1 MPSVTP
7 NLWFDTQGLE
17 AAEFYASIFPNSE
30 IINVSHYGEGG
41 PRPAGS
47 VMTVDFTI
55 DGLRFTALNGG
66 PEYVL
71 NESFSLLINCKD
83 QDEVDRYWKLLSE
96 GGEEGRCG
104 WLKDRFGL
112 SWQVVPDGLSDLLTD
127 PDPGRAQRAMQAML
141 SMSKLDLAAMRA
153 AADSG

>member
-1 MPSVTP
+1 MPSITP

-30 IINVSHYGEGG
+30 ITDVSHYGEGG

-47 VMTVDFTI
+47 VMTVDFI
-55 DGLRFTALNGG
+55 LDGLRFTALNGG

-71 NESFSLLINCKD
+71 NESFSLLIHCAD
-83 QDEVDRYWKLLSE
+83 QEEVDHYWNLLSDE
-96 GGEEGRCG
+96 GEEGRCG

-112 SWQVVPDGLSDLLTD
+112 SWQVVPVGLVNLLTD

-141 SMSKLDLAAMRA
+141 GMSKLDLTAMRA

>member
-1 MPSVTP
+1 
-7 NLWFDTQGLE
+7 
-17 AAEFYASIFPNSE
+17 
-30 IINVSHYGEGG
+30 
-41 PRPAGS
+41 
-47 VMTVDFTI
+47 MTVDFTI

-112 SWQVVPDGLSDLLTD
+112 SWQVVPVGLSDLLTD
-127 PDPGRAQRAMQAML
+127 PDPGRAQRAMQSML
-141 SMSKLDLAAMRA
+141 GMNKLDLAAMRA

>member
-1 MPSVTP
+1 MPSITP

-30 IINVSHYGEGG
+30 ITDVSHYGEGG

-47 VMTVDFTI
+47 VMTVDFI
-55 DGLRFTALNGG
+55 LDGLRFTALNGG

-71 NESFSLLINCKD
+71 NESFSLLIHCAD
-83 QDEVDRYWKLLSE
+83 QEEVDHYWNLLSD

-112 SWQVVPDGLSDLLTD
+112 SWQVVPVGLVNLLTD

-141 SMSKLDLAAMRA
+141 GMSKLDLTAMRA